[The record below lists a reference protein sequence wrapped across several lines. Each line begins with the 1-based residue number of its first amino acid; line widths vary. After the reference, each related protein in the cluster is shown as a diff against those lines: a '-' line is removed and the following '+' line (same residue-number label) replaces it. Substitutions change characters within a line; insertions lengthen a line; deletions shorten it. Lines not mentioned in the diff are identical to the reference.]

1 MSSRKKFTGIIFY
14 LPKVILKKFF
24 GKWFQM
30 TEYLMILFV
39 LGLSVVGHNMTVV
52 YAAVIVLAAKIISQV
67 TSTPIILDYVG
78 NHGLQF
84 GIIILTAAILVPIAN
99 GTVTI
104 STMIESFK
112 SLPGIVAL
120 TAGLLA
126 AISGGAG
133 VPLMQENPNVIPA
146 LIIGTMA
153 GVFFFKGIAVGPL
166 IAAGFTYF
174 ILAVVEHF
182 K

>member
-1 MSSRKKFTGIIFY
+1 
-14 LPKVILKKFF
+14 
-24 GKWFQM
+24 
-30 TEYLMILFV
+30 
-39 LGLSVVGHNMTVV
+39 MTVV
-52 YAAVIVLAAKIISQV
+52 YAAIVVLIVKIFSQI
-67 TSTPIILDYVG
+67 TSQPVMLDWLG
-78 NHGLQF
+78 GHGLQL
-84 GIIILTAAILVPIAN
+84 GIIILTAAVLVPIAN

-104 STMIESFK
+104 STMINSFK
-112 SLPGIVAL
+112 SLPGIMAL

-126 AISGGAG
+126 AIAGGLG

-146 LIIGTMA
+146 LIVGTMA

-174 ILAVVEHF
+174 VLAIVEHF

>member
-1 MSSRKKFTGIIFY
+1 MS
-14 LPKVILKKFF
+14 
-24 GKWFQM
+24 
-30 TEYLMILFV
+30 EYLTLGAVLIL
-39 LGLSVVGHNMTVV
+39 SIVGHNMTVV
-52 YAAVIVLAAKIISQV
+52 YATVIVFILKIFAQLTNS
-67 TSTPIILDYVG
+67 PIILEYLG
-78 NHGLQF
+78 GHGLQL
-84 GIIILTAAILVPIAN
+84 GIIVLTAAILVPIAD

-104 STMIESFK
+104 STMINSFK
-112 SLPGIVAL
+112 TPIGIVAV

-126 AISGGAG
+126 AMAGGVG

-146 LIIGTMA
+146 LIVGTMA

-174 ILAVVEHF
+174 VMALAEHF

>member
-1 MSSRKKFTGIIFY
+1 MN
-14 LPKVILKKFF
+14 
-24 GKWFQM
+24 
-30 TEYLMILFV
+30 EYLTLGAV
-39 LGLSVVGHNMTVV
+39 LILSVVGHNMTVV
-52 YAAVIVLAAKIISQV
+52 YAALIVLAVKFFG
-67 TSTPIILDYVG
+67 TPQMLNYFG
-78 NHGLQF
+78 NHGLNF

-104 STMIESFK
+104 STMIDSFK
-112 SLPGIVAL
+112 MPIGIVAVI
-120 TAGLLA
+120 AGLLA
-126 AISGGAG
+126 AISGGLG

-146 LIIGTMA
+146 LIVGTMA

-174 ILAVVEHF
+174 VMAVFEYF

>member
-1 MSSRKKFTGIIFY
+1 MS
-14 LPKVILKKFF
+14 
-24 GKWFQM
+24 
-30 TEYLMILFV
+30 EYLTLGAVLIL
-39 LGLSVVGHNMTVV
+39 SIIGHNMTVV
-52 YAAVIVLAAKIISQV
+52 YAAVIVLAIKFFG
-67 TSTPIILDYVG
+67 TSEMLNYFG
-78 NHGLQF
+78 SHGLNF

-104 STMIESFK
+104 STMINSFK
-112 SLPGIVAL
+112 TPIGIVAVI
-120 TAGLLA
+120 AGLLA
-126 AISGGAG
+126 AISGGLG

-146 LIIGTMA
+146 LIVGTMA

-174 ILAVVEHF
+174 VMALFEYF

>member
-1 MSSRKKFTGIIFY
+1 MS
-14 LPKVILKKFF
+14 
-24 GKWFQM
+24 
-30 TEYLMILFV
+30 EYLTLGAV
-39 LGLSVVGHNMTVV
+39 LLLSVVGHNMTVV
-52 YAAVIVLAAKIISQV
+52 YAAVIVLAVKFFG
-67 TSTPIILDYVG
+67 STEMLNYLG
-78 NHGLQF
+78 SHGLNF

-112 SLPGIVAL
+112 TPIGIVAVI
-120 TAGLLA
+120 AGLLA
-126 AISGGAG
+126 AISGGLG

-146 LIIGTMA
+146 LIVGTMA

-174 ILAVVEHF
+174 VMAIFEHL

>member
-1 MSSRKKFTGIIFY
+1 
-14 LPKVILKKFF
+14 
-24 GKWFQM
+24 
-30 TEYLMILFV
+30 
-39 LGLSVVGHNMTVV
+39 MTVV
-52 YAAVIVLAAKIISQV
+52 YAAVIVLVVKVISQV
-67 TSTPIILDYVG
+67 SGMPVILNYLG
-78 NHGLQF
+78 GHGLQF

-99 GTVTI
+99 GTVTL
-104 STMIESFK
+104 STMINSFK
-112 SLPGIVAL
+112 SFPGIVAL

-126 AISGGAG
+126 AIAGGLG
-133 VPLMQENPNVIPA
+133 VPLMQENPNIIPA

-174 ILAVVEHF
+174 VLAIFEHF